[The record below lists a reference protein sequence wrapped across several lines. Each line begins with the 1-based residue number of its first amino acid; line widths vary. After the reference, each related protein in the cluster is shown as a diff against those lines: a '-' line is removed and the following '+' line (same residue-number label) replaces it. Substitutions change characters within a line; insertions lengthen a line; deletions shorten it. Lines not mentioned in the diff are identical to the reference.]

1 MASLRDAR
9 RAVRRRE
16 GFVAQAGLSRMSGQG
31 RSILCCL
38 RAGAL
43 HPGRPKPGLP
53 GAPALRQRPSAEWK
67 NLFWSG
73 SPALKR
79 RAIVISPYGAERFG
93 LLRADG
99 LIALR
104 FCVAAQLTKS
114 GSGMGR
120 VRASGEFVVDLR
132 AGSIFFCVAYELRS
146 PATAFGRAEELFF
159 GLVPGAEAPGYCR
172 QPRRGWAFCLASRG
186 DGLTALR
193 FCVAAR
199 RSKSGSA
206 LGVLSAESPH
216 VKSSRGSIQA
226 RSGD

>member
-1 MASLRDAR
+1 MRSCRIIGSLKTAMASPLMASLRDAR

-53 GAPALRQRPSAEWK
+53 GAPALRQRPSAEGK
-67 NLFWSG
+67 SFLFWF
-73 SPALKR
+73 PALKR
-79 RAIVISPYGAERFG
+79 QAIVVSRFGAERFG

-146 PATAFGRAEELFF
+146 PATAFGRAEESDHR
-159 GLVPGAEAPGYCR
+159 EI
-172 QPRRGWAFCLASRG
+172 
-186 DGLTALR
+186 
-193 FCVAAR
+193 
-199 RSKSGSA
+199 GS
-206 LGVLSAESPH
+206 SDH
-216 VKSSRGSIQA
+216 
-226 RSGD
+226 